1 MPLYTSLTEQAQ
13 RRKNGLHSRTYD
25 SACKRR
31 RFVVYSCLLGGAL
44 TTAAQ
49 WANTEFAQLDFGDA
63 RLNHRA
69 RKLMERFAADP
80 TASIPDVCHGWAE
93 TMAAY
98 RFLSNEAVDWQAI
111 LAPHWE
117 QTRQRMQGQSVVLCL
132 QDTTELNFN
141 GQEIEGLGP
150 LSYEAQRGMYLHP
163 TYAVTPE
170 REALGVLDA
179 WMWAR
184 SKKDA
189 TGKRHDMK
197 ESVRWIEGYE
207 RVADMARELPD
218 TRLVYLAD
226 READLMPLMLRAQQ
240 LGEPADWLIRA
251 AHNRCLPDGDKLWE
265 HTMAGE
271 PVGQIEFTMSPRHG
285 VKARPVRQQLW
296 ARRVEL
302 TGGAGEPLIVTSIV
316 ALEVGAPAG
325 AKPVQWRLLTN
336 RHADTSDAV
345 VELINWYRARWE
357 IEMLF
362 DILKNACRIESL
374 QLEHIG
380 KLERALAMYLVVAWR
395 IAHLMR
401 LGRTCS
407 NLEASRFFDWAE
419 IRAAYMRSKAGP
431 PAAPTLNEVLRLI
444 AGFGGFLARKG
455 DGEPGVQTIW
465 KGLRKIRIAA
475 EALRHAA
482 SADC

>member
-1 MPLYTSLTEQAQ
+1 
-13 RRKNGLHSRTYD
+13 
-25 SACKRR
+25 
-31 RFVVYSCLLGGAL
+31 
-44 TTAAQ
+44 
-49 WANTEFAQLDFGDA
+49 
-63 RLNHRA
+63 
-69 RKLMERFAADP
+69 MERFAADP
-80 TASIPDVCHGWAE
+80 AASIPDACHGWAE

-98 RFLSNEAVDWQAI
+98 RFLGNEAVDWQAI

-117 QTRQRMQGQSVVLCL
+117 RTRGRMQVHPVILCL

-141 GQEIEGLGP
+141 GQQIDGLGP
-150 LSYEAQRGMYLHP
+150 LCYEAQRGMYLHP
-163 TYAVTPE
+163 TYAVTPG

-189 TGKRHDMK
+189 TGKRHDLK
-197 ESVRWIEGYE
+197 ESQRWIEGYE
-207 RVADMARELPD
+207 RVAEMAAEFPA

-226 READLMPLMLRAQQ
+226 READLMPLMRRAQE

-251 AHNRCLPDGDKLWE
+251 SHNRCLPDGGKLWE
-265 HTMAGE
+265 CTTAGE
-271 PVGQIEFTMSPRHG
+271 PLGQIEFTMASRHG

-296 ARRVEL
+296 AQRLEL
-302 TGGAGEPLIVTSIV
+302 RGTSGKPLSVTSIV
-316 ALEVGAPAG
+316 AREVDAPAG
-325 AKPVQWRLLTN
+325 TKPVEWRLLTN
-336 RHADTSDAV
+336 RSAENRAAV
-345 VELINWYRARWE
+345 VELIDWYRARWE

-362 DILKNACRIESL
+362 DILKNACRIEAL
-374 QLEHIG
+374 QLEHID
-380 KLERALAMYLVVAWR
+380 KLERAIAMYLVVAWR

-401 LGRTCS
+401 LGRTS
-407 NLEASRFFDWAE
+407 PDLDATRFFDWAE

-475 EALRHAA
+475 EALRAA
-482 SADC
+482 DSAYR